1 MPAIKF
7 INKLLRINRLVKLKA
22 TGSPRELAWKLG
34 ISERSVYDYINDMK
48 ELGAP
53 IAFSYSHNSY
63 IYYKDGELLI
73 GFSDDLLS
81 KEEEIMTFGGCI
93 QWTIHASCDRL
104 LYGDE
109 RFNIT
114 AEIMQYHDIV
124 LNWFS

>member
-63 IYYKDGELLI
+63 IYYEDGELLI
-73 GFSDDLLS
+73 GFSDETLS
-81 KEEEIMTFGGCI
+81 KEEETITFGGFME
-93 QWTIHASCDRL
+93 WAVPPSDDKY
-104 LYGDE
+104 LYGKE

-124 LNWFS
+124 LNCFS